1 MKKVLTVFLIVISS
15 VTFAQKQQIAKQN
28 YSKIKQNSCI
38 KRKGYQLVLKEVLAD
53 SRCPEG
59 VTCVWAGEVSV
70 VISVYKDS
78 EWVENKTL
86 VFSGKNDNINIQW
99 IVQYLNEN
107 QKTINSMTIVPH
119 PKAGKVIKPK
129 DYYLLIGYLKYN

>member
-1 MKKVLTVFLIVISS
+1 MKKVFVVLLTVISS
-15 VTFAQKQQIAKQN
+15 FAFAQKKATQE
-28 YSKIKQNSCI
+28 YSKVKQNSCI
-38 KRKGYQLVLKEVLAD
+38 NGKGYQLVLKEVLAD

-59 VTCVWAGEVSV
+59 VTCVWAGEVSAV
-70 VISVYKDS
+70 VSVYKDS

-86 VFSGKNDNINIQW
+86 VFSGKNDNINMQW

-107 QKTINSMTIVPH
+107 QKTINSMTIAPH

>member
-1 MKKVLTVFLIVISS
+1 MKKVLTVLLIVISS
-15 VTFAQKQQIAKQN
+15 VTFAQKKATQE
-28 YSKIKQNSCI
+28 YSNVKQNSCI
-38 KRKGYQLVLKEVLAD
+38 KRKGYHLVLKEVLAD

-59 VTCVWAGEVSV
+59 VICVWAGEVSV

-78 EWVENKTL
+78 EWVEDKTL
-86 VFSGKNDNINIQW
+86 VFSGKNDNINMQW

-107 QKTINSMTIVPH
+107 QKTINSMTIEPH

-129 DYYLLIGYLKYN
+129 DYYLQIGYMQYN

>member
-1 MKKVLTVFLIVISS
+1 MKKVFIVLLTVISS
-15 VTFAQKQQIAKQN
+15 FAFAQKKATQE
-28 YSKIKQNSCI
+28 YSKVKQSSCI
-38 KRKGYQLVLKEVLAD
+38 NGKGYQLVLKEVLAD

-59 VTCVWAGEVSV
+59 VTCVWAGEVSA

-78 EWVENKTL
+78 EWVEDKTL
-86 VFSGKNDNINIQW
+86 VFSGKNDNINMQW

-107 QKTINSMTIVPH
+107 QKTINSISIAPH

-129 DYYLLIGYLKYN
+129 DYYLQIGYLKYN

>member
-1 MKKVLTVFLIVISS
+1 MKKVFVVLLTVVSS
-15 VTFAQKQQIAKQN
+15 FAFAQKKATQEYIKV
-28 YSKIKQNSCI
+28 KQNSCI
-38 KRKGYQLVLKEVLAD
+38 KGEGYKLVLKEVFAD
-53 SRCPEG
+53 SRCPDG

-86 VFSGKNDNINIQW
+86 VFSGKNDNINMQW

-107 QKTINSMTIVPH
+107 QKTISSMTIAPH

-129 DYYLLIGYLKYN
+129 DYYSQIGYLKYN

>member
-1 MKKVLTVFLIVISS
+1 MKKVFIVLLTVISS
-15 VTFAQKQQIAKQN
+15 FAFAQKKATQE
-28 YSKIKQNSCI
+28 YSKVKQNSCI
-38 KRKGYQLVLKEVLAD
+38 NGKGYQLVLKEVLAD

-59 VTCVWAGEVSV
+59 VTCVWAGEVSAV
-70 VISVYKDS
+70 VSVYKDS

-86 VFSGKNDNINIQW
+86 VFSGKNDNINMQW

-107 QKTINSMTIVPH
+107 QKTINSISIAPH

-129 DYYLLIGYLKYN
+129 DYYLQIGYLKYN

>member
-1 MKKVLTVFLIVISS
+1 MKKVFVVLLTVISS
-15 VTFAQKQQIAKQN
+15 FAFAQKKATQE
-28 YSKIKQNSCI
+28 YSKVKQNSCI
-38 KRKGYQLVLKEVLAD
+38 NGKGYQLVLKEVLAD

-59 VTCVWAGEVSV
+59 VTCVWAGEVSA

-78 EWVENKTL
+78 EWVEDKTL
-86 VFSGKNDNINIQW
+86 VFSGKNDNINMQW

-107 QKTINSMTIVPH
+107 QKTINIISIEPH

-129 DYYLLIGYLKYN
+129 DYYLQIGYLKYN

>member
-1 MKKVLTVFLIVISS
+1 MKKVLTVLLIVISS
-15 VTFAQKQQIAKQN
+15 VTFAQKKATQE
-28 YSKIKQNSCI
+28 YSKVKQNSCI
-38 KRKGYQLVLKEVLAD
+38 KGKGYQLVLKEVLAD

-107 QKTINSMTIVPH
+107 QKTINSMTIAPH

-129 DYYLLIGYLKYN
+129 DYFLQIGYLKYN

>member
-1 MKKVLTVFLIVISS
+1 MKKVFTVLLILLSS
-15 VTFAQKQQIAKQN
+15 FAFAQKITTQY
-28 YSKIKQNSCI
+28 YSKVKQNSCI
-38 KRKGYQLVLKEVLAD
+38 NGKGYQLVLKEVLAD

-86 VFSGKNDNINIQW
+86 VFSGKNDNINMQW

-129 DYYLLIGYLKYN
+129 DYFLQIGYLKYN